1 MKDVRLSH
9 PLFGFLCAGC
19 GRCLEVLPAWQLG
32 KERFYCSV
40 FCRDADEA
48 AEGAFSADPGVKR
61 RAA

>member
-1 MKDVRLSH
+1 
-9 PLFGFLCAGC
+9 
-19 GRCLEVLPAWQLG
+19 LPAWQLG